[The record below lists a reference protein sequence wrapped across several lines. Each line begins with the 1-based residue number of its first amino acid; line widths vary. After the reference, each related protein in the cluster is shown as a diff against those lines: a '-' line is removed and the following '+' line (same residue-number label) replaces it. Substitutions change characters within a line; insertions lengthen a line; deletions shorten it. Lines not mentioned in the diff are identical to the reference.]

1 MWCSLWSILVYRFER
16 PIILLQKV
24 NTLRLLKIHVKFC
37 LILCIIR
44 VWSLFC
50 SVRFLI
56 GLYFLPIF
64 FGKLGFY
71 LSVFWFFMFPYLWF
85 LAFIFLC
92 YVLSLM
98 LFLIKSDLIMF
109 FNLLLTLLGP
119 FFSNLG
125 DLSESQACL
134 LPENSKTNHE
144 KYTLCWHFRYV
155 SFL

>member
-1 MWCSLWSILVYRFER
+1 MCCPLWSILVYRFEQ

-37 LILCIIR
+37 PILCIIR
-44 VWSLFC
+44 MQSLFC
-50 SVRFLI
+50 SIRFHI
-56 GLYFLPIF
+56 GLHFLPIF
-64 FGKLGFY
+64 FGKLGFH
-71 LSVFWFFMFPYLWF
+71 LSVFWFFMFPYLRF
-85 LAFIFLC
+85 LAFMFLG

-98 LFLIKSDLIMF
+98 SFFIKSNLIMF

-125 DLSESQACL
+125 DLSASQACL